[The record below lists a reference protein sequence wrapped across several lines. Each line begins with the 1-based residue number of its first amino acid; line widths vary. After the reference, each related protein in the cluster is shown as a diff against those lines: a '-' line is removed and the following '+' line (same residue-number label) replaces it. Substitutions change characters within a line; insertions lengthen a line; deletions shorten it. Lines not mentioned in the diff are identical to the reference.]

1 MESNRREKGK
11 ERREDELEKH
21 ERGNKHEMHGKIYFF
36 EISSNFFQRDQSG
49 ASIEIQ
55 QDGGSNFLF
64 ELLVSSAV
72 FSFFISE

>member
-1 MESNRREKGK
+1 
-11 ERREDELEKH
+11 
-21 ERGNKHEMHGKIYFF
+21 MHGKIYFF